1 MPVNWSQGNAFEL
14 LENGE
19 EFFPAVF
26 EAIRAARRSV
36 LLETFIIFDDRV
48 GRELK
53 DVLIEAAGR
62 GAQVDVTFDGYGTAD
77 LPSAFIESL
86 VEAGVRLHVFDPK
99 PRRLGFRTNLFRR
112 LHRKIVVVDSE
123 LAFVG
128 GINFGADHLIK
139 SGPMAKQDYAV
150 SVRGPIVAD
159 IEADVLKLLATG
171 SRERSFWRRLRWRR
185 RPPQEQPGGAVAAW
199 VIRDNDEHTNDI
211 EQHYR
216 IGIRAAREQ
225 ITIANAYFF
234 PGYSLLRDLRGAAKR
249 GVRVRLILQG
259 EPDMPAVRF
268 AATMLYDYLIS
279 AGVEI
284 YEYCERPFHGK
295 VATVDDQWATVGS
308 SNLDPLSLALN
319 LEGNVMVRDEGFTAC
334 LQERLDLLV
343 DAQCR
348 LMERGSKPRRRIQRV
363 LVGVFVF
370 HFLRNFP
377 SWAGR
382 FTRREPQLT
391 TLEGDLPDLHEGK
404 S

>member
-159 IEADVLKLLATG
+159 IEA
-171 SRERSFWRRLRWRR
+171 
-185 RPPQEQPGGAVAAW
+185 
-199 VIRDNDEHTNDI
+199 
-211 EQHYR
+211 
-216 IGIRAAREQ
+216 
-225 ITIANAYFF
+225 
-234 PGYSLLRDLRGAAKR
+234 
-249 GVRVRLILQG
+249 
-259 EPDMPAVRF
+259 
-268 AATMLYDYLIS
+268 
-279 AGVEI
+279 
-284 YEYCERPFHGK
+284 
-295 VATVDDQWATVGS
+295 
-308 SNLDPLSLALN
+308 
-319 LEGNVMVRDEGFTAC
+319 
-334 LQERLDLLV
+334 
-343 DAQCR
+343 
-348 LMERGSKPRRRIQRV
+348 
-363 LVGVFVF
+363 
-370 HFLRNFP
+370 
-377 SWAGR
+377 
-382 FTRREPQLT
+382 
-391 TLEGDLPDLHEGK
+391 
-404 S
+404 